1 MTLRHAMTAGA
12 VAAAAL
18 FAGAGWAQAPDGPRE
33 GMGPM
38 RGFERLH
45 KQLNLNPQ
53 QEDLWKKAQAVQRD
67 AFKGMRAKAAETRAK
82 LRVEIDKPG
91 VDLKQFAELRDQL
104 REQMRAHMDATRKQV
119 RAAWFGLYDSLDS
132 NQREQVRVAIR
143 DGMDRMDH
151 RGGRRGAPRG
161 ETQGQG

>member
-33 GMGPM
+33 GMGPV

-104 REQMRAHMDATRKQV
+104 REQMRAQMDATRKQV

-143 DGMDRMDH
+143 DGMDRMGH
-151 RGGRRGAPRG
+151 RGGRRGAG